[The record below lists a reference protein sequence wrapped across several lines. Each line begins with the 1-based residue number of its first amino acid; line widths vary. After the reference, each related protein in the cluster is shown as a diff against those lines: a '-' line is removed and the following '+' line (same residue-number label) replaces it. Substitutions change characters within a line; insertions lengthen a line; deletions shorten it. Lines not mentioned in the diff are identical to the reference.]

1 MAEDRQA
8 PERLI
13 DPLLAR
19 FLKGEAT
26 PEEEQTVLQWRHASY
41 QNEVEYQEL
50 ALLVQ
55 WTARIPELIEVPAR
69 PLAAELLR
77 RRGPCVAP
85 IVRRRFARE
94 ARWLAAA
101 AAASVLVGAYLYGSR
116 AAPPAMSPFGVREVV
131 TAASETST
139 LELRDGTVIRLARSS
154 RLRVDDGR
162 GRREVVLEGHAF
174 FAVAKQDG
182 APFAIRT
189 QAGEITV
196 LGTRLDVEARGRDM
210 RLVVVEGHV
219 ALSTGNDRTE
229 LSAGEMSRVT
239 DGRPS
244 PVVQVPDIGALVQ
257 WTGDFLAFQSTPL
270 RDAAREI
277 ERVYG
282 IRVEIPDRALAQRV
296 ITAWFRDRS
305 LSEVMDVVC
314 LAVAARCT
322 IEAGVVLMTPEAYG
336 GVR

>member
-8 PERLI
+8 PERPI

-26 PEEEQTVLQWRHASY
+26 PEEEHAVQQWRRASY
-41 QNEVEYQEL
+41 ENEIEYREL
-50 ALLVQ
+50 ALLVR
-55 WTARIPELIEVPAR
+55 WSARIPELIEVPAR
-69 PLAAELLR
+69 PMAAELLR
-77 RRGPCVAP
+77 RRGSGATP
-85 IVRRRFARE
+85 IRRQGFARA

-101 AAASVLVGAYLYGSR
+101 AAATVLVGAYLYGSR
-116 AAPPAMSPFGVREVV
+116 AAPPATAAFGVREIV
-131 TAASETST
+131 TSASETST
-139 LELRDGTVIRLARSS
+139 LELRDGTVIRLAPSS
-154 RLRVDDGR
+154 RLRVADDGR
-162 GRREVVLEGHAF
+162 GREVALEGHAF
-174 FAVAKQDG
+174 FAVAKQHG
-182 APFAIRT
+182 SQFAIRT

-239 DGRPS
+239 DGLPT
-244 PVVQVPDIGALVQ
+244 PVVRVPDIGALVQ
-257 WTGDFLAFQSTPL
+257 WAGDFLAFQSTPL

-277 ERVYG
+277 ERAYG
-282 IRVEIPDRALAQRV
+282 VRVEIPDRALAQRV

-322 IEAGVVLMTPEAYG
+322 IEGGVVLMTPEAYG
-336 GVR
+336 GAR

>member
-8 PERLI
+8 PERPI

-26 PEEEQTVLQWRHASY
+26 PEEEYAVQQWRRASY
-41 QNEVEYQEL
+41 QNELEYREL
-50 ALLVQ
+50 ALLVR
-55 WTARIPELIEVPAR
+55 WSARIPELIEVPAR
-69 PLAAELLR
+69 PFAAELLR
-77 RRGPCVAP
+77 RRGRDVTP
-85 IVRRRFARE
+85 IARHRG
-94 ARWLAAA
+94 ARAGRWLAAA
-101 AAASVLVGAYLYGSR
+101 AGVAVFVGAYLYASR
-116 AAPPAMSPFGVREVV
+116 AAPPATSAFGVREIV
-131 TAASETST
+131 TSASETST
-139 LELRDGTVIRLARSS
+139 LELRDGTVIRLAPSS
-154 RLRVDDGR
+154 RLRVVDDG

-174 FAVAKQDG
+174 FAVAKQYG
-182 APFAIRT
+182 TPFAIRT

-239 DGRPS
+239 DGLPT
-244 PVVQVPDIGALVQ
+244 PVVRVPDIGALVQ
-257 WTGDFLAFQSTPL
+257 WAGDFLAFQSTPL

-277 ERVYG
+277 ERAYG
-282 IRVEIPDRALAQRV
+282 VRVEIPDRALAQRV

-322 IEAGVVLMTPEAYG
+322 IEGGVVLMTPEAYG
-336 GVR
+336 GAR